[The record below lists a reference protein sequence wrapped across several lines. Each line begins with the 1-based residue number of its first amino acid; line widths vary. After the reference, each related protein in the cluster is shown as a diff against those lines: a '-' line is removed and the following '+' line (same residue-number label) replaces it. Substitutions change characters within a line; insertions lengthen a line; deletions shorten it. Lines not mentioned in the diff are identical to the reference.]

1 MSRLRIDS
9 REGRMRSVNGCTAV
23 EDREMERWLDAAAA
37 RMRAVPLP
45 FRTLTPAQFAA
56 LDAFD
61 GPEALGTLPR
71 R

>member
-1 MSRLRIDS
+1 MIRIRTEP
-9 REGRMRSVNGCTAV
+9 REGRMRSVHSASAEEERETA
-23 EDREMERWLDAAAA
+23 RWLEAAAA

-45 FRTLTPAQFAA
+45 FRTLTSEQFAA

-61 GPEALGTLPR
+61 GPEALGRLPR